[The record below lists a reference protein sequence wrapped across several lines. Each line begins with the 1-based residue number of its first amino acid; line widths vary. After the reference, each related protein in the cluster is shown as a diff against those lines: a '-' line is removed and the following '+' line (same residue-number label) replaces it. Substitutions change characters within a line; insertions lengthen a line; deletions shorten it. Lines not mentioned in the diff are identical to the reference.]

1 MPQITV
7 YKYDAT
13 GRLVWQWPAEV
24 LQREEHAITLQATFN
39 RENMELGYTTFRRG
53 DRFVEV
59 YYSDRWYNVF
69 AIHTPDGRLKG
80 WYCNVSRPARI
91 EETAVHF
98 EDLALDVWID
108 PNGTA
113 TILDEDEFLALDLS
127 TAEQQ
132 QAQAA
137 LEKLTGLQDLSAFPG
152 HWSN

>member
-1 MPQITV
+1 MYNSVVSQVTV
-7 YKYDAT
+7 YKYNTA

-24 LQREEHAITLQATFN
+24 LRRDEQSITLEATFN
-39 RENMELGYTTFRRG
+39 RDDLELGYTTFRRG
-53 DRFVEV
+53 DRFVET
-59 YYSDRWYNVF
+59 YYNDRWYNVF

-98 EDLALDVWID
+98 DDLALDVWID
-108 PNGTA
+108 PDGMV
-113 TILDEDEFLALDLS
+113 TILDEDEFSALDLGP
-127 TAEQQ
+127 AERR

-137 LEKLTGLQDLSAFPG
+137 LQDLTG